1 MITIKRDGIVE
12 CVSGGKRNLPI
23 NQWCECNKC
32 GDVHL
37 NTDRKFI
44 KHWKT
49 DVSICP
55 NCGWVLMAREMT
67 MKRQI
72 EMFEEKA
79 A

>member
-23 NQWCECNKC
+23 NKWCECNTC

-37 NTDRKFI
+37 NADRNFI
-44 KHWKT
+44 KHWKFN
-49 DVSICP
+49 VSSCP
-55 NCGWVLMAREMT
+55 KCGSVLMAREMT
-67 MKRQI
+67 MNRQI